1 MILEQPVD
9 NNDKN
14 MRRALSKKNSEA
26 GFALIAA
33 IMACLI
39 LLALGMLVISLSTQD
54 IRVSTKIVG
63 EKRALAAADT
73 GITSLSGVLP
83 WSFDPQSTICCNA
96 TTTSNRADGVSSY
109 TINYPATRP
118 TIGPITI
125 PIAGYS
131 IGGGQRWGQS
141 RYNVDVV
148 GRNTEYSTQVTIG
161 VGVGYGPVEMST
173 MQR

>member
-1 MILEQPVD
+1 MDMII
-9 NNDKN
+9 
-14 MRRALSKKNSEA
+14 RALSKKNSEE

-73 GITSLSGVLP
+73 GISALSQV
-83 WSFDPQSTICCNA
+83 FDPASPILVPQ
-96 TTTSNRADGVSSY
+96 TTNRADGVSSY
-109 TINYPATRP
+109 TFNYPATRP
-118 TIGPITI
+118 TVGPITI
-125 PIAGYS
+125 PLVGFS

-141 RYNVDVV
+141 RYNLDVV

-161 VGVGYGPVEMST
+161 AGIGYGPVEMST
-173 MQR
+173 MSR

>member
-1 MILEQPVD
+1 M
-9 NNDKN
+9 DK
-14 MRRALSKKNSEA
+14 MLRALTKKNSEE

-73 GITSLSGVLP
+73 GISALSQV
-83 WSFDPQSTICCNA
+83 FDPQNPILVPQ
-96 TTTSNRADGVSSY
+96 TTNRADGVSSY
-109 TINYPATRP
+109 TFNYPATRP
-118 TIGPITI
+118 TVGPITI
-125 PIAGYS
+125 PLAGFS

-141 RYNVDVV
+141 RYNLDVV
-148 GRNTEYSTQVTIG
+148 GRNTEYSTQVTVG
-161 VGVGYGPVEMST
+161 VGMGYGPVEMST
-173 MQR
+173 MSR

>member
-1 MILEQPVD
+1 ML
-9 NNDKN
+9 
-14 MRRALSKKNSEA
+14 RAPSKKNSEA

-54 IRVSTKIVG
+54 IKVSMKIVG

-73 GITSLSGVLP
+73 GINSLSQT
-83 WSFDPQSTICCNA
+83 FDPQNPILVP
-96 TTTSNRADGVSSY
+96 TTVNRADGVSSY
-109 TINYPATRP
+109 TVNYPATRP
-118 TIGPITI
+118 TIGPIMI
-125 PIAGYS
+125 PLTGYS
-131 IGGGQRWGQS
+131 IGGGQSWGQS

-148 GRNTEYSTQVTIG
+148 GRNTEYNTQVTIG

-173 MQR
+173 MSR

>member
-1 MILEQPVD
+1 MDKIL
-9 NNDKN
+9 
-14 MRRALSKKNSEA
+14 RALYKKNSEE

-54 IRVSTKIVG
+54 IRVSMKIVG

-73 GITSLSGVLP
+73 GINGLSQT
-83 WSFDPQSTICCNA
+83 FDPQNPIFVPA
-96 TTTSNRADGVSSY
+96 TTNRADGVSSY

-118 TIGPITI
+118 TVGAITI
-125 PIAGYS
+125 PLPGFS

-141 RYNVDVV
+141 RYNMDVI

-173 MQR
+173 MAR

>member
-1 MILEQPVD
+1 MDKKILTAV
-9 NNDKN
+9 
-14 MRRALSKKNSEA
+14 SKKNSEA

-54 IRVSTKIVG
+54 IRVSVKIVG
-63 EKRALAAADT
+63 EKRAAQGGL
-73 GITSLSGVLP
+73 
-83 WSFDPQSTICCNA
+83 DPQSPIGA
-96 TTTSNRADGVSSY
+96 PWTTNRADGVSSY

-118 TIGPITI
+118 TVGPLLIRI
-125 PIAGYS
+125 WGYS
-131 IGGGQRWGQS
+131 DPWRQS

-148 GRNTEYSTQVTIG
+148 GRNTEYNTQVTIG
-161 VGVGYGPVEMST
+161 VGVGYGPVEGGTT